1 MNRKFEI
8 VNLFW
13 GVLGLLLLCV
23 FQNGWG
29 TLPAVGLAVTNVFFI
44 RRESS
49 EEELSM
55 EKKKQRRT
63 LNIISLVCWGI
74 SAALCYFYNKPSRK
88 RFVVRFGFLHL
99 FGRARSAVPVMRQRL
114 MNHRNSSSS
123 SSSPRICSRSFIFS
137 SDRPSICQVFARRS
151 LTSEV

>member
-8 VNLFW
+8 VNLIW
-13 GVLGLLLLCV
+13 GVLGILLLCV

-29 TLPAVGLAVTNVFFI
+29 ALPAVGLAVTSVFFI

-49 EEELSM
+49 EKELSM

-74 SAALCYFYNKPSRK
+74 AAALCFFFTTSLRESGLW
-88 RFVVRFGFLHL
+88 FVLASYIFLVVHGVL
-99 FGRARSAVPVMRQRL
+99 FLSCGK
-114 MNHRNSSSS
+114 
-123 SSSPRICSRSFIFS
+123 
-137 SDRPSICQVFARRS
+137 D
-151 LTSEV
+151 